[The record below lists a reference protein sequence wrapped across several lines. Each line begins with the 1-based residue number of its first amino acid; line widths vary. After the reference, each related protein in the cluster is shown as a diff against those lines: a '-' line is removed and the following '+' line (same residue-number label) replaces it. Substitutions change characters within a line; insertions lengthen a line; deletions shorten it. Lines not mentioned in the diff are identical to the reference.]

1 MRSAAALGYDSAMR
15 NPKEYLGRGWNFP
28 FVFDPASGKVGWS
41 EFEENIR
48 QNITIILGTKPGER
62 QMLPQF
68 GCRIHEMLF
77 APNTRATAAMISHH
91 VGEALGRWEKRIQV
105 LRVDSTPE
113 QSGAVRVEVEYRIL
127 ATNAVQT
134 VALSLTNR

>member
-1 MRSAAALGYDSAMR
+1 MR

-28 FVFDPASGKVGWS
+28 FLFDPASGKVGYS

-48 QNITIILGTKPGER
+48 QSITIILGTKPGER
-62 QMLPQF
+62 QMLPHF
-68 GCRIHEMLF
+68 GCRIHELLF

-91 VGEALGRWEKRIQV
+91 VQDALERWEKRIQV
-105 LRVDSTPE
+105 LKVDSTPE
-113 QSGAVRVEVEYRIL
+113 AGGAVKVEVEYRVI

-134 VALSLTNR
+134 LSLSLTNR